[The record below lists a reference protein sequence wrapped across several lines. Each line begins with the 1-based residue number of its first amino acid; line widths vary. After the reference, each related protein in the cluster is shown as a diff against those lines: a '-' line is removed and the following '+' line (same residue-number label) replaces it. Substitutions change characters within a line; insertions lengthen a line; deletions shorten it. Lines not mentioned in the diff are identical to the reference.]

1 MPYINSL
8 PVVSMLTCFKDL
20 STWPVREAVSRRL
33 VLLSPLKDPGSDQVA
48 NKRVVL
54 GVNLKGAGC
63 NLLEKSACSYA
74 AEELVLAA
82 SSPCVPELGRA
93 VVAAVG

>member
-1 MPYINSL
+1 M
-8 PVVSMLTCFKDL
+8 
-20 STWPVREAVSRRL
+20 
-33 VLLSPLKDPGSDQVA
+33 A

-54 GVNLKGAGC
+54 GVNLKEADC
-63 NLLEKSACSYA
+63 NLLENAACSYA